1 MSETPSPLR
10 PASVAAT
17 FGDRAVV
24 ASYRHRPEYPPQT
37 FELLTGLIH
46 DEPRTVLDLGCGT
59 GFLARPLAP
68 LVDRVDAVDM
78 AAAMIEEGK
87 RLPGGDHPHLRWMV
101 GRVEEVPLDPPYA
114 LATAGDSL
122 HWMNWPVLLPR
133 LARAASPHG
142 YLAILSVDGTVV
154 GEDEGF
160 GEGRMA
166 LIQRYSTY
174 WRPNFRLLDEL
185 ERRGLW
191 HREGETQTEPV
202 PLRQSVDEYV
212 ESFHARASLSW
223 ERLTPE
229 DATAFDTEL
238 RRLVRERIGETV
250 EQAVRTWIAWGKP
263 QAGIGGM

>member
-1 MSETPSPLR
+1 
-10 PASVAAT
+10 
-17 FGDRAVV
+17 
-24 ASYRHRPEYPPQT
+24 
-37 FELLTGLIH
+37 
-46 DEPRTVLDLGCGT
+46 
-59 GFLARPLAP
+59 
-68 LVDRVDAVDM
+68 
-78 AAAMIEEGK
+78 
-87 RLPGGDHPHLRWMV
+87 
-101 GRVEEVPLDPPYA
+101 
-114 LATAGDSL
+114 
-122 HWMNWPVLLPR
+122 
-133 LARAASPHG
+133 
-142 YLAILSVDGTVV
+142 
-154 GEDEGF
+154 
-160 GEGRMA
+160 MA
-166 LIQRYSTY
+166 LIQRYSTS